1 MEHSTR
7 NNILKF
13 VGFMLLTVLVV
24 TLLYVFVRPKNPM
37 DYTDKRPYE
46 ANRVFD
52 EPNDTL
58 DVIILGHSGVYRG
71 LSPME
76 MYAEYGI
83 TSYACSKATL
93 MPWESLDFLEQ
104 VLERQSP
111 KPVVF
116 ETDQMFYDK
125 GGKIGENYA
134 KNAVENLIPII
145 RNNAS
150 WKDWLPG

>member
-76 MYAEYGI
+76 IYAEYGI

-93 MPWESLDFLEQ
+93 MPWE
-104 VLERQSP
+104 
-111 KPVVF
+111 
-116 ETDQMFYDK
+116 
-125 GGKIGENYA
+125 
-134 KNAVENLIPII
+134 
-145 RNNAS
+145 
-150 WKDWLPG
+150 